1 MLSAN
6 GTFCLYRLQTVRGV
20 ENPSSKWSVFYRIAR
35 WLWVRRMGL
44 INPIHSL
51 YLFTMIVFLNGVF
64 ERMSPAVVWMNV
76 KDTGY
81 EVNISL
87 NTFASIQHMKEG
99 RLYTHL
105 QIKEDAHTLFGFV
118 EKSER
123 EIFKMLLSVSGIGA
137 SIARTM
143 LSSLDPKQITNAIAS
158 GDVITV
164 QSIKGIGSK
173 TAQRVILDL
182 KDKVLK
188 LYDLDEVSMFQN
200 NTNRDEALSA
210 LEVLGF
216 VRKASEKLVE
226 KIIKESP
233 DSSVEY
239 IIKQA
244 LKNL

>member
-1 MLSAN
+1 MQGKLVEKTPTHVIIDC
-6 GTFCLYRLQTVRGV
+6 GGV
-20 ENPSSKWSVFYRIAR
+20 
-35 WLWVRRMGL
+35 
-44 INPIHSL
+44 
-51 YLFTMIVFLNGVF
+51 
-64 ERMSPAVVWMNV
+64 
-76 KDTGY
+76 GY
-81 EVNISL
+81 HVNISL
-87 NTFASIQHMKEG
+87 
-99 RLYTHL
+99 YTYSLLPNSDFIKLFTYL

-123 EIFKMLLSVSGIGA
+123 EIFKLLLSVSGIGA
-137 SIARTM
+137 NIARTM
-143 LSSLDPKQITNAIAS
+143 LSSLDPKQITNSIAS
-158 GDVITV
+158 ADVMTI

-188 LYDLDEVSMFQN
+188 LYDIDEVSISKS

-216 VRKASEKLVE
+216 VRKTSERIVE
-226 KIIKESP
+226 KIINESP

>member
-1 MLSAN
+1 M
-6 GTFCLYRLQTVRGV
+6 
-20 ENPSSKWSVFYRIAR
+20 IAYIQGK
-35 WLWVRRMGL
+35 LAEKTPTDVV
-44 INPIHSL
+44 IDC
-51 YLFTMIVFLNGVF
+51 NGV
-64 ERMSPAVVWMNV
+64 
-76 KDTGY
+76 GY
-81 EVNISL
+81 HINISL
-87 NTFASIQHMKEG
+87 HTYSLLPNTDFIK
-99 RLYTHL
+99 LFTHL
-105 QIKEDAHTLFGFV
+105 QIKEDSHTLFGFV

-143 LSSLDPKQITNAIAS
+143 LSSLEPKQIIQALATA
-158 GDVITV
+158 DVGTI

-173 TAQRVILDL
+173 TAQRAILDL

-216 VRKASEKLVE
+216 VRKSSEKIVDKIVKEDSTAIVE
-226 KIIKESP
+226 S
-233 DSSVEY
+233 

>member
-1 MLSAN
+1 MI
-6 GTFCLYRLQTVRGV
+6 THLQGKLVEKTPTQVVIDCGGV
-20 ENPSSKWSVFYRIAR
+20 
-35 WLWVRRMGL
+35 
-44 INPIHSL
+44 
-51 YLFTMIVFLNGVF
+51 
-64 ERMSPAVVWMNV
+64 
-76 KDTGY
+76 GY
-81 EVNISL
+81 YVNISL
-87 NTFASIQHMKEG
+87 HTYSLLPTTDFIK
-99 RLYTHL
+99 LFTYL

-123 EIFKMLLSVSGIGA
+123 EIFKLLLSVSGIGS

-158 GDVITV
+158 GDVVTI

-182 KDKVLK
+182 KEKVLK
-188 LYDLDEVSMFQN
+188 LYDLDEVSMSQS

-216 VRKASEKLVE
+216 VRKSSERVVE
-226 KIIKESP
+226 KIVKEAP
-233 DSSVEY
+233 EASVEY